1 MPKVIVI
8 GAGFGGIAASLRL
21 KKKGYDVEIVD
32 QCLDIGGRAQVYESQ
47 GYKFDAG
54 PTVLTATFLFDELF
68 KLFGKHIDDYIT
80 IKSLNPWYQFIFPDG
95 RKFNYGGSTEEILC
109 EIEKFNPA
117 DKVNYLNLLK
127 ESKKIFKIAFEDLS
141 AEPFH
146 NFLKMASVSH
156 HLVTLKSYRSV
167 WSFIS
172 SHIKDP
178 FLRQAFSIQPLLV
191 GGNPF
196 DTTSIYSLIHYLET
210 KWGIH
215 FAIGGTGAL
224 LKGFKKLMLE
234 EGIKLT
240 LNTSVQEIIIENGF
254 AKGIRTKDKKIMNA
268 DIIIS
273 NTDAAFLYKNLI
285 KKKHQSISAKLK
297 VKFARYSMGLF
308 VLYFGTSKKYK
319 HIEHHT
325 IWLGK
330 RYKELLSDIFNHKTL
345 AEDFSLY
352 LHRPT
357 ATDPSFAPDDC
368 DSFYVLAPVPNLQAS
383 INWNE
388 EGPKLRSRIIKALDE
403 TILPGLARSIEVDF
417 YKTPEDFQTDYC
429 SVYGAGFSIA
439 PLLSQSAWFRFHNKA
454 EGIANLYLVG
464 AGTHPGAG
472 LPGVLCSAKVVDSLI
487 NAA

>member
-1 MPKVIVI
+1 MPKAIII

-21 KKKGYDVEIVD
+21 RKKGYDVEIID
-32 QCLDIGGRAQVYESQ
+32 RCLSIGGRAQVYESK
-47 GYKFDAG
+47 GFKFDAG
-54 PTVLTATFLFDELF
+54 PTVLTATFLFDDLF
-68 KLFGKHIDDYIT
+68 RLFGKQIDDYVT
-80 IKSLNPWYQFIFPDG
+80 IKPLNPWYQFIFPDG
-95 RKFNYGGSTEEILC
+95 RKFNYGGSIEDTLS
-109 EIEKFNPA
+109 EIEKFNPT
-117 DKVNYLNLLK
+117 DKVNYLNLLN
-127 ESKKIFKIAFEDLS
+127 ESEKIYKVAFEDLS
-141 AEPFH
+141 TEPFH
-146 NFLKMASVSH
+146 SFKKMASVSH
-156 HLVTLKSYRSV
+156 HLILLKSYRSV

-172 SHIKDP
+172 SHLKDP
-178 FLRQAFSIQPLLV
+178 YLRQAFSIQPLLV

-196 DTTSIYSLIHYLET
+196 DTTSIYSLIHYLER
-210 KWGIH
+210 KWGVH
-215 FAIGGTGAL
+215 FALGGTGAL
-224 LKGFKKLMLE
+224 LKGFEKLMLE
-234 EGIKLT
+234 EGIKIT
-240 LNTSVQEIIIENGF
+240 LNTSVQEIIIQNGM
-254 AKGIRTKDKKIMNA
+254 AKGIKTKDNIIMNA

-285 KKKHQSISAKLK
+285 KKKYQSISAKAK

-308 VLYFGTSKKYK
+308 VLYFGTSKKFN

-325 IWLGK
+325 IWFGK
-330 RYKELLSDIFNHKTL
+330 RYKDLLADIFNHKIL

-357 ATDPSFAPDDC
+357 ATDPSFAPDNC

-383 INWNE
+383 INWDK

-403 TILPGLARSIEVDF
+403 TIMPGLARSIKVDF
-417 YKTPEDFQTDYC
+417 YKTPVDFHHDYC

-472 LPGVLCSAKVVDSLI
+472 LPGVLCSAKVVDNLI
-487 NAA
+487 NPA